1 MSHHQ
6 SLPAGEQTYRVEVG
20 HCAME
25 VQSTSVDAAIASARY
40 RFMRELPR
48 LWDVI
53 QQLDPARFKVTML

>member
-1 MSHHQ
+1 MIGHQ
-6 SLPAGEQTYRVEVG
+6 PLHDGEHVYRVEVG

-25 VQSTSVDAAIASARY
+25 VQSESVEGAIDAARH

-53 QQLDPARFKVTML
+53 QKLDPSRFRVTML

>member
-1 MSHHQ
+1 MINQ
-6 SLPAGEQTYRVEVG
+6 PPLLPGEHVYRVEVG

-25 VQSTSVDAAIASARY
+25 VQSTTAEEAIDKARY

-53 QQLDPARFKVTML
+53 QKLEPSRFRVTML